1 MDIKAFVANEN
12 ENPLDRIVEDGGY
25 TAILRTI
32 GCVGDSLSSGEFES
46 TMEDGSKGY
55 HDYYDYSWGQFIAR
69 MAGCTVYNFSRGGMT
84 AREYCDSFAEK
95 NGFWDK
101 DKACKAYI
109 FALGVNDVLNQ
120 GQPFG
125 TFDDICL
132 EDYRKNANT
141 FIGRYGEIVQR
152 LKEISPDAKFF
163 FMTMPDEDVPEPRK
177 SRMIEHREVIYKM
190 AEFFSNS
197 YVIDLMQY
205 GPKYDAE
212 FKKNFYLGGHLS
224 ACGYFLTAKMV
235 ASYIDYII
243 RHNMDDFRQIGFVGT
258 PFRNA
263 NYKF

>member
-12 ENPLDRIVEDGGY
+12 EKPLDKIVDDGGY
-25 TAILRTI
+25 TSILRTI

-46 TMEDGSKGY
+46 TKEDGNKGY

-69 MAGCTVYNFSRGGMT
+69 MSGYTVYNFSRGGMT
-84 AREYCDSFAEK
+84 AREYCNSFAEN

-109 FALGVNDVLNQ
+109 IALGVNDVLNQ

-125 TFDDICL
+125 GFDDICL
-132 EDYRKNANT
+132 DDHTKNANT

-163 FMTMPDEDVPEPRK
+163 FMTMPDEDVSEERK
-177 SRMIEHREVIYKM
+177 NKMLEHRDVMYKM
-190 AEFFSNS
+190 AEFFDNS
-197 YVIDLMQY
+197 YVIDLMKY

-212 FKKNFYLGGHLS
+212 FRKNFYLGGHMN
-224 ACGYFLTAKMV
+224 ACGYYLTAKMV

-258 PFRNA
+258 PFKNA
-263 NYKF
+263 HYKF